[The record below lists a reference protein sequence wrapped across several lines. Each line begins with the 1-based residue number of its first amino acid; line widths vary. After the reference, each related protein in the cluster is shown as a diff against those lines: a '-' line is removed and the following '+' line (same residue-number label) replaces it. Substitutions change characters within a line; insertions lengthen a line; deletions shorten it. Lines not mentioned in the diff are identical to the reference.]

1 MRRFPILMLQLSAAV
16 GLAAFAAPALAGSSD
31 SLTNAALN
39 TTKQSSYHISMTT
52 AQGTTEGDVVNPD
65 RMHMVSK
72 GAETIIIGSTAYVK
86 IGGSWRKMDVGR
98 MGSMQANVAQA
109 IAKYRGDYTSTDLGT
124 KIVDGAPMHAYRV
137 NNAKTHRTET
147 VYVDGSGRMARVES
161 GPIVIRFT
169 KFNEPVTITAPM

>member
-1 MRRFPILMLQLSAAV
+1 MLQLSAAV

-65 RMHMVSK
+65 RMHMV
-72 GAETIIIGSTAYVK
+72 GHGIETIVIGSTAYLK
-86 IGGSWRKMDVGR
+86 IKGAWSKMNAPGS
-98 MGSMQANVAQA
+98 GSMQMDVAKV
-109 IAKYRGDYTSTDLGT
+109 IAKSRGDYTATDLGT
-124 KIVDGAPMHAYRV
+124 RVVDGAPMHAYSAT
-137 NNAKTHRTET
+137 NATTHRTDT
-147 VYVDGSGRMARVES
+147 IFVDGSGRIARVES
-161 GPIVIRFT
+161 GPVVIRFT